1 MHLAWASCYEGSSD
15 RAYFD
20 ILLPRVMEE
29 ITLADGVRPVVIPS
43 LPALYIGRSNR
54 EVNAVADEICV
65 NKECFHLLFIHTDA
79 GGRGVV
85 ERVGQRG
92 EAYCESAHN
101 QCHWPSERCVV
112 IVPCHETEAWVL
124 SDPVAVLDALGYRGR
139 PEELRLPA
147 DAMEAERL
155 VDPKATLDEALRKVR
170 HRRAYRGSSDLFTT
184 IAQRQSIDQLRR
196 SVSFQGFETKLRR
209 GLSSLGCIPRLP

>member
-1 MHLAWASCYEGSSD
+1 MHLPWASCYEGSSD

-29 ITLADGVRPVVIPS
+29 ITLADGVRPVVIPIS
-43 LPALYIGRSNR
+43 PALYIGRSNR

-65 NKECFHLLFIHTDA
+65 NKECFHLLFIHTDS

-85 ERVGQRG
+85 ARVEQRG
-92 EAYCESAHN
+92 EAYCGSAQN
-101 QCHWPSERCVV
+101 QCHWPPERCVV
-112 IVPCHETEAWVL
+112 IVPRHETEAWVL
-124 SDPVAVLDALGYRGR
+124 SDPVAVLDALGFRGR
-139 PEELRLPA
+139 PEDLRLPA

-155 VDPKATLDEALRKVR
+155 VDPKATLDEALRMVR

-196 SVSFQGFETKLRR
+196 STSFQEFETKLRR
-209 GLSSLGCIPRLP
+209 GLSSLGCVRR